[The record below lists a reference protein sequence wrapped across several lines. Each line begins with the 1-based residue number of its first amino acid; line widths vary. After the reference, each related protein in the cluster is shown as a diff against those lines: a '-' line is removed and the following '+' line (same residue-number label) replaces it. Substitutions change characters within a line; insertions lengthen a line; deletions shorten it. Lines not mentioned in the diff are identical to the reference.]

1 MVRNSNS
8 GSREPEE
15 GTPAGPPGKQ
25 SRRAR
30 RRDEERTRI
39 LRAAERVYRK
49 RGYAAA
55 GMREIAEEADL
66 SPANLYHYFGSKE
79 ELLFFCQDRALD
91 RLLEALEAVRA
102 ARGPVDERLR
112 AFAVEHVLCLID
124 EAEGS
129 AAHFEFSA
137 LSPELRARI
146 DVKRTAYKE
155 GIRALIA
162 LGIRR
167 GELRRC
173 DPTLAMRGFAGALIW
188 TSHWYRPDGP
198 YTAREVAEQIAEYAV
213 AGLTAGASRAPLRRR
228 PTARRGRRTAPRAR
242 ERALAVTTTGT
253 SDSAAGDALGAG
265 RTLIRPYLDAACLV
279 RPARSSPQAP
289 L

>member
-8 GSREPEE
+8 GSNGALTR
-15 GTPAGPPGKQ
+15 TQRAL
-25 SRRAR
+25 SRRER
-30 RRDEERTRI
+30 RHDEERLRI
-39 LRAAERVYRK
+39 LRAAERIYRE
-49 RGYAAA
+49 RGFAAA
-55 GMREIAEEADL
+55 GMREIADEADL

-91 RLLEALEAVRA
+91 RLLDALEAARTT
-102 ARGPVDERLR
+102 RGPVDERLR

-129 AAHFEFSA
+129 AAHFEVNA

-198 YTAREVAEQIAEYAV
+198 YSAQDVAQQIADYAV
-213 AGLTAGASRAPLRRR
+213 AGLTG
-228 PTARRGRRTAPRAR
+228 GAPRASR
-242 ERALAVTTTGT
+242 GPVGEEARASVEEEAGVSRRRNG
-253 SDSAAGDALGAG
+253 AA
-265 RTLIRPYLDAACLV
+265 RT
-279 RPARSSPQAP
+279 
-289 L
+289 

>member
-1 MVRNSNS
+1 MVRTSNG
-8 GSREPEE
+8 GSREVTAE
-15 GTPAGPPGKQ
+15 TPAGAAPKQ
-25 SRRAR
+25 SRRER

-39 LRAAERVYRK
+39 LHAAERVYRR

-91 RLLEALEAVRA
+91 RLLEALEAART
-102 ARGPVDERLR
+102 ARGRVGERLR

-213 AGLTAGASRAPLRRR
+213 AGLTAGAARAARGSGHDEAR
-228 PTARRGRRTAPRAR
+228 PAPAAADGADAERPRA
-242 ERALAVTTTGT
+242 
-253 SDSAAGDALGAG
+253 
-265 RTLIRPYLDAACLV
+265 LV
-279 RPARSSPQAP
+279 GARSR
-289 L
+289 